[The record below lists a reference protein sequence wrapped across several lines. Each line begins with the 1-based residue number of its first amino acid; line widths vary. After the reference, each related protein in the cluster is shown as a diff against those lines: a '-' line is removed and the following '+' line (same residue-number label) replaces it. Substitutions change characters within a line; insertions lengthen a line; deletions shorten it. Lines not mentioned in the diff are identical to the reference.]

1 MFLSL
6 FTLVFGYLC
15 DFLALAFLVRFAMQW
30 GRAPFRNPLGHFV
43 LAVTDWAVLP
53 TRKLVPGLLGFDL
66 ASLLLAW
73 LVQALYLSVV
83 IGVSGIHGG
92 ATAEGF
98 GVAMLSGLVE
108 TLRLAIYLA
117 MGVVIMSA
125 ILSWVNPYAP
135 IAPVFNQ
142 LASPLLR
149 PAQRLIP
156 PMAVSI
162 SRRWR
167 CCSCCRSFSRS
178 SVTCASPCCR
188 SLRRDTQ
195 LAARVGRRHRADA
208 AHPARRQKDRGCRRA
223 WRGAESPLERATG

>member
-6 FTLVFGYLC
+6 FTLVFGSLC

-156 PMAVSI
+156 PIGGVD
-162 SRRWR
+162 
-167 CCSCCRSFSRS
+167 
-178 SVTCASPCCR
+178 
-188 SLRRDTQ
+188 L
-195 LAARVGRRHRADA
+195 
-208 AHPARRQKDRGCRRA
+208 
-223 WRGAESPLERATG
+223 SPLVVLLLLQVVLKILGYVRIALLPFFAS